1 MALFQAFNISAS
13 GMTAE
18 RFRTDIIAE
27 NIANVNTTSTESG
40 GPYRR
45 KIVNFAE
52 RKVTPFSQYYAT
64 ASQNPAIGNGVK
76 VTSVKED
83 TETDFVKEYDPSNPD
98 ADADGYVSYP
108 NVNTV
113 TEMTN
118 LIDSTR
124 AYEANATAF
133 DATKSMAT
141 TDFHRKTIIKISYTR
156 EDKSMDITQLSGVSS
171 DYLNT
176 FAKKEALVPGDDDSF
191 SAALSTAMK
200 SVDETNDLQNTAES
214 EEVRFALGEAENPH
228 DLLIAETKANVALQY
243 TVAVRDKLIDGYK
256 EIMQMSI

>member
-40 GPYRR
+40 GPYR
-45 KIVNFAE
+45 E

-141 TDFHRKTIIKISYTR
+141 TG
-156 EDKSMDITQLSGVSS
+156 LSIG
-171 DYLNT
+171 
-176 FAKKEALVPGDDDSF
+176 K
-191 SAALSTAMK
+191 
-200 SVDETNDLQNTAES
+200 Q
-214 EEVRFALGEAENPH
+214 
-228 DLLIAETKANVALQY
+228 
-243 TVAVRDKLIDGYK
+243 
-256 EIMQMSI
+256 

>member
-1 MALFQAFNISAS
+1 MMRALWSAAS
-13 GMTAE
+13 GM
-18 RFRTDIIAE
+18 IAQQTNVDTISN

-113 TEMTN
+113 TQMTN
-118 LIDSTR
+118 LIDAQR

-133 DATKSMAT
+133 EASKSMAQT
-141 TDFHRKTIIKISYTR
+141 G
-156 EDKSMDITQLSGVSS
+156 LSIG
-171 DYLNT
+171 
-176 FAKKEALVPGDDDSF
+176 
-191 SAALSTAMK
+191 
-200 SVDETNDLQNTAES
+200 Q
-214 EEVRFALGEAENPH
+214 
-228 DLLIAETKANVALQY
+228 
-243 TVAVRDKLIDGYK
+243 
-256 EIMQMSI
+256 